1 MELGFHSSFTYFF
14 LYIVPKSNIVVLCFL
29 KQLNLLL
36 LSLWKR
42 ERKTFSKYPTY
53 YANESEL
60 PDQLLALP
68 RHGRSPQTVLW
79 CPGQPQRRL
88 IMALWLLLLPV
99 FAYSTRLMPQRKG
112 NTSSKAQ
119 ESRNKH
125 LSLYPLLPSSNI
137 VLEPLK
143 QFLKSAFR
151 CWFAG
156 HWGLSDVHQRV
167 QIIKTTCVPFSKG
180 KMGDNDR

>member
-42 ERKTFSKYPTY
+42 ERKTFSKCPTY

-60 PDQLLALP
+60 PDQLLPLP

-88 IMALWLLLLPV
+88 ITALWLLLLPV
-99 FAYSTRLMPQRKG
+99 FAYWTHDWCHRERAIQAPKPKKAIPTFTIFQHCVG
-112 NTSSKAQ
+112 TSETIFEKFF
-119 ESRNKH
+119 
-125 LSLYPLLPSSNI
+125 P
-137 VLEPLK
+137 VLICRALRT
-143 QFLKSAFR
+143 FR
-151 CWFAG
+151 
-156 HWGLSDVHQRV
+156 SVHQRV
-167 QIIKTTCVPFSKG
+167 QIMKTSCVQFSKG